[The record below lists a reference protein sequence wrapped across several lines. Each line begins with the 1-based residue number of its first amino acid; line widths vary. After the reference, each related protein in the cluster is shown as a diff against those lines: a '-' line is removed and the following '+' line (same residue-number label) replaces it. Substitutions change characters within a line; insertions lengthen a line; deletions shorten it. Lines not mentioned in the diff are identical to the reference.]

1 MKMIKHVGIALL
13 GSLLL
18 LSGCGETDL
27 LSIRDTTLIGDTANV
42 AGPYVIETFATDDS
56 AVKRVKL
63 HYAVNGATASVLE
76 MGEVTEGRSRAEI
89 PGQPIGSRVT
99 YFVDAKDD
107 EGNLVND
114 PPAAPG
120 RQYAF
125 SVTEERLVAPDGTD
139 GGGGT
144 TFPEVDVEIPRTPPP
159 DRTDGSGGDGACAAP
174 PSSP

>member
-1 MKMIKHVGIALL
+1 MKMFRHAGIALL
-13 GSLLL
+13 GSLLA

-63 HYAVNGATASVLE
+63 HYAVNGATSSALE
-76 MGEVTEGRSRAEI
+76 MLEVTDGHYRAEI

-107 EGNLVND
+107 EGNRVND
-114 PPAAPG
+114 PAAAPSRPRPPSSPAAPG
-120 RQYAF
+120 AGTPQPAG
-125 SVTEERLVAPDGTD
+125 APDQGIVGAAGT
-139 GGGGT
+139 
-144 TFPEVDVEIPRTPPP
+144 PAVNLPR
-159 DRTDGSGGDGACAAP
+159 AP
-174 PSSP
+174 MQQVFVKG